1 MYKTNPMKQN
11 KEEQF
16 KRIVEENSDR
26 IMRICRYYNSNP
38 DDQKDMYQEI
48 LVNVWKSLDRF
59 RGDSKESTWV
69 YRIAVNTSLSFAGQ
83 AYQKMKLMIDRDV
96 QNLHVLFDEE
106 EHDRKLKL
114 EADLEALQAQLN
126 TLSVIDK
133 ALISLVLEGLST
145 REIADVIGLTESNVR
160 VKIHRIKQQLR
171 QEMKPRFSVDELN
184 FKN

>member
-1 MYKTNPMKQN
+1 MKEN

-16 KRIVEENSDR
+16 KRIIEENENR

-38 DDQKDMYQEI
+38 DDQKDMYQEV

-69 YRIAVNTSLSFAGQ
+69 YRIAVNTSLSFTGQ
-83 AYQKMKLMIDRDV
+83 AYRKMKLMIDKDV
-96 QNLHVLFDEE
+96 QNLNVLFDEE
-106 EHDRKLKL
+106 EQDQKLQL
-114 EADLEALQAQLN
+114 EADLDALQTQLN

-160 VKIHRIKQQLR
+160 VKIHRIKEQLR
-171 QEMKPRFSVDELN
+171 EELKNSPVNELN
-184 FKN
+184 YRN

>member
-1 MYKTNPMKQN
+1 MKQN

-16 KRIVEENSDR
+16 KRIVEENGNR

-38 DDQKDMYQEI
+38 DDQKDMYQEV

-69 YRIAVNTSLSFAGQ
+69 YRIAVNTSLSFNGQ
-83 AYQKMKLMIDRDV
+83 AYRKMKLMIDKDV
-96 QNLHVLFDEE
+96 QNLNVLFDEE
-106 EHDRKLKL
+106 EHDRKLKM
-114 EADLEALQAQLN
+114 EADLDALKVQLN

-160 VKIHRIKQQLR
+160 VKIHRIKEHLR
-171 QEMKPRFSVDELN
+171 TELKPDHQVNELN
-184 FKN
+184 YRN